1 MATTIEPQLELDNNA
16 YCDPIFIIN
25 KRYARAPENKH
36 TLNTLFTKKENK
48 MQPPPP
54 LQYRTTFESTRNFG
68 EKFLSLHVLPF
79 EKRDATRA
87 TNDQAS
93 NKKKNFRNSS
103 QRKKKKNT
111 LKRTTPRGETPPR
124 LISLGQLLLSLLLE
138 LRESSVVV
146 SCV

>member
-1 MATTIEPQLELDNNA
+1 
-16 YCDPIFIIN
+16 
-25 KRYARAPENKH
+25 
-36 TLNTLFTKKENK
+36 
-48 MQPPPP
+48 MQPLPSNTG
-54 LQYRTTFESTRNFG
+54 RTTFESTRNFG

-79 EKRDATRA
+79 ETHEFCDATRA